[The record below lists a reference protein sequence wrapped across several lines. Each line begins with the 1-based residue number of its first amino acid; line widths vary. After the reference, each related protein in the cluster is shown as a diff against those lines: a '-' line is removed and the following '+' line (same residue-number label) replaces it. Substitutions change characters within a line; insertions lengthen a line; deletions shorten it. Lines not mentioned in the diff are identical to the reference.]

1 MIQAIS
7 TLLPTAY
14 LAVTFL
20 YLLDFLVERQ
30 AVLWR
35 VRRVTLGGV
44 LILHLGL
51 FAARA
56 QVAGGFPEL
65 GGWSALSALALCLV
79 TLHLWTTARAVHPG
93 TSLIVFGVAT
103 VLQVASSAMAPAVS
117 TLADERPLPFYLF
130 HVGSILVASAALV
143 LSGLYGLLYLAL
155 FRQMRR
161 RRFGPLFS
169 GLPSLDEMI
178 HVTRRAALAAFALLA
193 IGVNAGIWWA
203 HTAHVEGF
211 SYTDPMVLALLA
223 LTLHFG
229 LVAFSGRIPGLTARR
244 ASVAAAAGFMLLL
257 ISLVAVQISRSSFHW
272 TS

>member
-1 MIQAIS
+1 MIQALS
-7 TLLPTAY
+7 TLLPVAY
-14 LAVTFL
+14 LTATFL

-35 VRRVTLGGV
+35 VRLVALVGV
-44 LILHLGL
+44 LGLHVGL
-51 FAARA
+51 IAARA
-56 QVAGGFPEL
+56 VAAGGFPHL

-103 VLQVASSAMAPAVS
+103 LLQLVSSALSPVVTA
-117 TLADERPLPFYLF
+117 LADDRPLPFYLF

-169 GLPSLDEMI
+169 GLPSLDQII
-178 HVTRRAALAAFALLA
+178 HVTRRAALAAFVLLA

-203 HTAHVEGF
+203 HRAQVEGF
-211 SYTDPMVLALLA
+211 SYADPLVLALLV

-257 ISLVAVQISRSSFHW
+257 ISLVAVQLSRASFHW